1 MIIQHA
7 ILHILDTNTGS
18 LIASQA
24 EMNVDNAGVHD
35 YIDKI
40 VAKVMQGDIKTGHLT
55 ADNYLKKV

>member
-40 VAKVMQGDIKTGHLT
+40 VAKVM
-55 ADNYLKKV
+55 